1 VRSFGN
7 PGCCGWDT
15 RAPGAMSRCGLA
27 LISRFFQ
34 RAASF
39 RFGRMA
45 FYRRWLLVLFALI
58 LSGGSLF
65 AASTKEQRAY
75 NAAKAD
81 FRIELW
87 SRADAEF
94 GQFVQKYP
102 KSTNAPEAV
111 LLQAQAE
118 FKQGDLA
125 NAIAKLT
132 NPDNLA
138 KAGTLADQY
147 VYWTG
152 EAQFQNAGLT
162 NAAETFVSLAQNF
175 PNSPLRLRAVVEAA
189 AAYTQ
194 LTNWL
199 RHDAL
204 LENTN
209 GVFQRAAQLDP
220 GNALVADGWLSL
232 ENSKYQQRDF
242 PGVVAIYD
250 SLTNQWQTLNQS
262 QQCQGAY
269 LYYLAKMELG
279 DFAAALAA
287 ATNLVQIAGTPA
299 NQEWLATA
307 RASQGKALEKL
318 SWRDEA
324 IAAYGE
330 NLTTNAPV
338 TQRREAILKIA
349 ELEIVQGQLTNAEE
363 ALANFLAQFPEAISA
378 DIALLTAG
386 ELQLKE
392 YAARPAETN
401 HLQAASA
408 AFNRFL
414 GVFTNSPLAGKAYL
428 DRGWC
433 EWLAGNATNSLNDF
447 TAAAQSAS
455 LPPEDLAVARFKS
468 GDAMFALTNYAGA
481 LENYRA
487 VLDDFT
493 NVPAVAAALGDR
505 ALYQSLRASLQL
517 TNYDGASNAL
527 AQILGRFPAS
537 NLATNAMLLYG
548 EGQVAATNEPAAR
561 AVFRQFLAQFPGSQ
575 LRPEV
580 EFAIARTYELDQS
593 WPDAIAGYKD
603 WLDHFPTNQDRAR
616 TIYSL
621 ARANTQAG
629 NESDAFGLFT
639 NLVTEFPTS
648 DLAPQAQWWVADH
661 FFRLGGANSTNYVD
675 AERNYKM
682 LFQNTNWQGSPLVD
696 RARMMAGRAAVAA
709 RQDYKGAIDYFNKLE
724 GDTNCPMDLRVQAAF
739 AHGSALMR
747 EESSDTN
754 YPLANFTP
762 AVQVFRQI
770 GAWDPT
776 NALLPMANIEIGK
789 CYLQLTNFDAAT
801 NSYAQVVNATNAS
814 VAARSQAQ
822 IGIGIV
828 LEKMAALASGPAQ
841 NELLNQALND
851 YLDVF
856 DKLNLRDGEEP
867 DPFWQKEAGL
877 RAAPLVG
884 RLNDLKAERK
894 FYGSLKDALPQLS
907 NLIDQKLAAL
917 PPEKN

>member
-1 VRSFGN
+1 
-7 PGCCGWDT
+7 
-15 RAPGAMSRCGLA
+15 
-27 LISRFFQ
+27 
-34 RAASF
+34 
-39 RFGRMA
+39 MA
-45 FYRRWLLVLFALI
+45 FYRRWLLVLSALI
-58 LSGGSLF
+58 LGGGSLF
-65 AASTKEQRAY
+65 AASTREQRAY
-75 NAAKAD
+75 AAAVAD

-94 GQFVQKYP
+94 AQFVQKYP

-152 EAQFQNAGLT
+152 EVQFQKADLT
-162 NAAETFVSLAQNF
+162 NAAETFVSLAQKF
-175 PNSPLRLRAVVEAA
+175 PNSPLRLRAIVEAA

-204 LENTN
+204 LEDTN

-250 SLTNQWQTLNQS
+250 SLTNQWQTLNQGR
-262 QQCQGAY
+262 QCQGVY

-299 NQEWLATA
+299 NQDWLATA
-307 RASQGKALEKL
+307 WASQGKALEKL
-318 SWRDEA
+318 SQRDEA
-324 IAAYGE
+324 IAAYQE

-349 ELEIVQGQLTNAEE
+349 ELEFVQGNLTNAEE
-363 ALANFLAQFPEAISA
+363 ALTNFLAQFPEAISA

-392 YAARPAETN
+392 YAAQPAATN

-433 EWLAGNATNSLNDF
+433 EWLANDMTNNLGLADF
-447 TAAAQSAS
+447 ESAAQSAS

-487 VLDDFT
+487 VLGDFT
-493 NVPAVAAALGDR
+493 NFHSVAAALGDR
-505 ALYQSLRASLQL
+505 ALYQSLRAELQL

-527 AQILGRFPAS
+527 AQILERFPAG
-537 NLATNAMLLYG
+537 NLAPNAVLLYG
-548 EGQVAATNEPAAR
+548 EGQVAAMNEPAAR
-561 AVFRQFLAQFPGSQ
+561 EVFRQFLAQFPGSQ

-593 WPDAIAGYKD
+593 WPDAIAGYRG
-603 WLDHFPTNQDRAR
+603 WLDTFSTNQDRAR

-621 ARANTQAG
+621 ARVNSHAG
-629 NESDAFGLFT
+629 NESEAFGLFT

-661 FFRLGGANSTNYVD
+661 FFSLGGTNYVD
-675 AERNYKM
+675 AERNYKT

-696 RARMMAGRAAVAA
+696 RARMMAGRAAVA
-709 RQDYKGAIDYFNKLE
+709 RQGYSDAIDYFSKLE
-724 GDTNCPMDLRVQAAF
+724 EDTNCPVDLRVQAFF
-739 AHGSALMR
+739 ANGSALMR
-747 EESSDTN
+747 MDSTVTN
-754 YPLANFTP
+754 NPFYNFQYATNI
-762 AVQVFRQI
+762 FSRI
-770 GAWDPT
+770 YLLDPT
-776 NALLPMANIEIGK
+776 NAAAVMLASCAIGD
-789 CYLQLTNFDAAT
+789 CDLQLGNFDAAT
-801 NSYAQVVNATNAS
+801 NAYAQVFASTNTAVS
-814 VAARSQAQ
+814 VALRSRAQ

-828 LEKMAALASGPAQ
+828 LEKIAATLTGTNRTAALEEARD
-841 NELLNQALND
+841 N
-851 YLDVF
+851 YLEVF
-856 DKLNLRDGEEP
+856 DTWTGQNLRAGETA
-867 DPFWQKEAGL
+867 DPFWVKKAGL
-877 RAAPLVG
+877 Q
-884 RLNDLKAERK
+884 
-894 FYGSLKDALPQLS
+894 ALPLIEKLGTADP
-907 NLIDQKLAAL
+907 NRFIDQMETLFPQSRDSLEKKRAAL
-917 PPEKN
+917 PSQKN